1 MTVSSTT
8 TKNSYSGNASTTVF
22 AYGFKIFSDDDIT
35 VIIRTDSTGAEVTKT
50 KTTHYTVSG
59 VGDSSGGNVTFTSGN
74 TPASGETVVLLR
86 STARTQLTD
95 YVANDPFPA
104 ATHEDALDKLTFI
117 AQEIE
122 EELGRSIKVSKTN
135 TISSSEFT
143 TSATE
148 RANKILSF
156 DGSGDLTVT
165 EGKVDTVTAT
175 ASAVSAG
182 GSPTASATYT
192 ASTGALA
199 LALGLPT
206 GATGATGN
214 SAGLQMTFSNST
226 SDADPGA
233 GKLAFNNAT
242 LSSVSVLFFD
252 DADDNGAD
260 ISSFVQSF
268 DDASNATA
276 RGLIHIEKEGT
287 ASTFALYKVTG
298 AITDESGYTKVP
310 VSHLVSN
317 GTFSNSD
324 GIRVDFSYSGNDGAG
339 SLTELSG
346 DTSPQ
351 LGGDL
356 DMNGQDIV
364 TTSNADIEL
373 APNGTGKTVLK
384 GNTNPGTLVFNCESN
399 SHGQTVKSQ
408 PHSASVTNVLTLPP
422 GGDQEIVGASATQ
435 TLTNKTI
442 GVSQLSGQVA
452 VSKGGTGATS
462 LAGANIV
469 TTNAQSTFTA
479 SQIPSTET
487 ATISSSK
494 TLDFD
499 TKQNFILTLG
509 SGANTL
515 SNPTTEASNIGQTGV
530 IIFIQPSSGSAGTV
544 SLGTDYETV
553 GGSGLTLS
561 SANSAY
567 DVVPYIIKADNSIL
581 LGSPQLA
588 FS

>member
-561 SANSAY
+561 STNSAY

-581 LGSPQLA
+581 LGTPQLA